1 MWSNLL
7 AAIVLYTFDL
17 SILFKGYAAEENFY
31 FRLNKVLQKRDAGD
45 IQKCTEY
52 LHYLMKGLEALPA
65 YTPEDRK
72 QGFLWRGVNSLGRS
86 DLLLNYKQ
94 GRQVYWRGFSSATP
108 KREVALHFAKSSGP
122 GGVLLRLALLPS
134 LSRSRDIRSLSA
146 LRAEDEVLLFPN
158 FGSMVTRGL
167 YVDEDRDGF
176 ETIDILEQDM
186 SSDVFEF

>member
-1 MWSNLL
+1 LNAVLRITQEKLMLQETQAILQASQIKDTKMWSNLL

-72 QGFLWRGVNSLGRS
+72 QGFLWRGVNR
-86 DLLLNYKQ
+86 
-94 GRQVYWRGFSSATP
+94 
-108 KREVALHFAKSSGP
+108 
-122 GGVLLRLALLPS
+122 
-134 LSRSRDIRSLSA
+134 
-146 LRAEDEVLLFPN
+146 
-158 FGSMVTRGL
+158 
-167 YVDEDRDGF
+167 
-176 ETIDILEQDM
+176 
-186 SSDVFEF
+186 